1 MARVL
6 VLPKRSALVRFE
18 LNPAQTIVV
27 GFATI
32 VLAGA
37 FLLSLPVASAAGRPV
52 PFLTALFTATS
63 ATCVT
68 GLVVVDTATYFS
80 LFGQLVIMLL
90 IQLGGLGYMTVATL
104 MAMIIGRR
112 IGLRDRLILQ
122 EAHNLYTMGGVVRF
136 TRTVVLATL
145 AIETVGALI
154 LAWRWIPEFGLTRG
168 VYYGV
173 FHSISAFNNAGFD
186 LMGDFRS
193 LTRYVADPTVNLTV
207 AALLI
212 IGGLGFVVLS
222 DLFRPRR
229 YTLHMRVVLTT
240 TFVAPMAVILSMLR
254 GRPDPELFRRRLPPI
269 VVYKA
274 VTIALLSV
282 AFVVT
287 MATILSLTEGVKF
300 IAALFEI
307 TSGFGTVGLTTGLTP
322 GLGTMGRIVVI
333 ATVFTGRV
341 GLLTVAFALARQPRP
356 ADYRLP
362 EERLYIG

>member
-112 IGLRDRLILQ
+112 IGLRDRLVLQ

-186 LMGDFRS
+186 LMRS
-193 LTRYVADPTVNLTV
+193 EER
-207 AALLI
+207 
-212 IGGLGFVVLS
+212 
-222 DLFRPRR
+222 
-229 YTLHMRVVLTT
+229 
-240 TFVAPMAVILSMLR
+240 
-254 GRPDPELFRRRLPPI
+254 
-269 VVYKA
+269 
-274 VTIALLSV
+274 
-282 AFVVT
+282 
-287 MATILSLTEGVKF
+287 
-300 IAALFEI
+300 
-307 TSGFGTVGLTTGLTP
+307 
-322 GLGTMGRIVVI
+322 
-333 ATVFTGRV
+333 RV
-341 GLLTVAFALARQPRP
+341 GKECRSRWSP
-356 ADYRLP
+356 YH
-362 EERLYIG
+362 